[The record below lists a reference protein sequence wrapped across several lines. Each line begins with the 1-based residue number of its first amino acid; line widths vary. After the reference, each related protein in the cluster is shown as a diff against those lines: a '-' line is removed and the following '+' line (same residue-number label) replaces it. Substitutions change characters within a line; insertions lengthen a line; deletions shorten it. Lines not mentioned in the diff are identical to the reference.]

1 MCVSEYVGVC
11 TCAYVYVCVHECVS
25 IQYVLQVCVTVYV
38 CKYACVLLPNVC
50 VKTR

>member
-25 IQYVLQVCVTVYV
+25 IQYVLQVCDCVCVYV
-38 CKYACVLLPNVC
+38 CLVVDKSLHNHV
-50 VKTR
+50 